1 MLDAERGGFWQ
12 IVPDGP
18 YHVRQTYRD
27 RTNILDTIFV
37 TPTGMV
43 TVTDFMP
50 AYYSSMKQHA
60 RLHNEP
66 RVIRLVQCSAG
77 KVRMRH
83 RFHPRP
89 QFGRSDVAFSLD
101 TPRMLHADVGTVHLC
116 MDATVDLQT
125 GDHDFEIGVGEAAA
139 FSLRSSR
146 VGAHAERQW
155 SVELALRSFRET
167 RRFWWQWVGQIRYD
181 GPYQER
187 VTRSALALKLM
198 TYSPTGAIVAA
209 PTTSL
214 PELIGGDR
222 NWDYRFTWLRDAS
235 FTLYSFFQLDLQDEA
250 EDFFQWLVNRH
261 LAEGMTRVPNLF
273 DLSGRRRSNEIE
285 LTHLSGYRNSRP
297 VRTGNAATKQLQLD
311 VYGEVLDTAYI
322 YARFGGGISRSLW
335 KELRNVVDLAI
346 KQWELPDS
354 SIWEVRSPPRHF
366 TYSKMMCWVAVDRGL
381 RMAEHF
387 GLPHDAATWRAAR
400 RAIHQRVIREAWNPH
415 MHSFAQT
422 LGGDTYDA
430 SLLRMST
437 TRFLPA
443 RDPRMAATVH
453 AIERNLATGVMVR
466 RYHPERSPDGLEG
479 GEGAFFMT
487 SFWLVDA
494 LAHVGDLENAERRFE
509 LLQTFGSPV
518 GLFSEEVDATTGHL
532 LGNYPQAFTHLA
544 LVGAAVNIER
554 ARARRLGVHGL
565 KPRRQRALGTRLVH
579 A

>member
-1 MLDAERGGFWQ
+1 MLDAEHGGLWQ
-12 IVPDGP
+12 ICPEEP
-18 YHVRQTYRD
+18 FHVHQTYRD
-27 RTNILDTIFV
+27 RTNILDTIFI
-37 TPTGMV
+37 TPNGMV

-50 AYYSSMKQHA
+50 AYTSVMKQHA

-66 RVIRLVQCSAG
+66 RVVRLVQCSAG
-77 KVRMRH
+77 RVRMRH
-83 RFHPRP
+83 RFDPRP
-89 QFGRSDVAFSLD
+89 QFGRADVAFSLD
-101 TPRMLHADVGTVHLC
+101 DPRMLHADVGNIHLC
-116 MDATVDLQT
+116 LGATVDMTSQ
-125 GDHDFEIGVGEAAA
+125 DHEFEISVGEAVA
-139 FSLRSSR
+139 FSLRAAR
-146 VGAHAERQW
+146 RHRAVGW
-155 SVELALRSFRET
+155 SLADAYRAFRDT
-167 RRFWWQWVGQIRYD
+167 RRFWWQWAGQIRYD
-181 GPYQER
+181 GPYNQR
-187 VTRSALALKLM
+187 VWRSALALKLM

-250 EDFFQWLVNRH
+250 EDFFQWLVHRH
-261 LAEGMTRVPNLF
+261 LAEGQSRLPNLY
-273 DLSGRRRSNEIE
+273 DLGGRTRSNEIE
-285 LTHLSGYRNSRP
+285 LTHLAGYRDSRP
-297 VRTGNAATKQLQLD
+297 VRIGNAATKQLQLD

-335 KELRNVVDLAI
+335 KELRNVVELAI
-346 KQWELPDS
+346 AQWELPDS

-387 GLPHDAATWRAAR
+387 GLPHDSARWRATR
-400 RAIHQRVIREAWNPH
+400 RAIHLRVTQEAWNPH
-415 MHSFAQT
+415 MHCFAQT
-422 LGGDTYDA
+422 LGGDTFDA

-443 RDPRMAATVH
+443 RDPRMKATVH
-453 AIERNLATGVMVR
+453 AIERNLATGVLVR
-466 RYHPERSPDGLEG
+466 RYHPERSPDGLRG

-494 LAHVGDLENAERRFE
+494 LAHVGDVDNAERRFE
-509 LLQTFGSPV
+509 LLQTFSSPL
-518 GLFSEEVDATTGHL
+518 GLFSEEVDATNGHL
-532 LGNYPQAFTHLA
+532 LGNYPQAFTHLS

-554 ARARRLGVHGL
+554 ARARRLGIHGL
-565 KPRRQRALGTRLVH
+565 EPRRREAGATRRVH